1 MSRGLGDVYKRQ
13 EVFESEYGIQLRVNR
28 SIQVEGAFGIT
39 KEDLEYT
46 RLRHRG
52 KANVEKDL
60 LLLAFGYNLL
70 KLHNRIQKKRL
81 GKRLFKTNT
90 AA

>member
-1 MSRGLGDVYKRQ
+1 M
-13 EVFESEYGIQLRVNR
+13 
-28 SIQVEGAFGIT
+28 T